1 MIKINLAEIMAK
13 NKIRTIQKISDQ
25 TGISRTT
32 LTALYYGTSTGIQF
46 STLDRLCQ
54 FFNCHIDELINIT
67 DNAE

>member
-46 STLDRLCQ
+46 STLDRLCR
-54 FFNCHIDELINIT
+54 FFGCEIKELIDIADDT
-67 DNAE
+67 K

>member
-1 MIKINLAEIMAK
+1 MIKICFAEMMAK
-13 NKIRTIQKISDQ
+13 NKIRTIQKISKD

-54 FFNCHIDELINIT
+54 YFECEIKELIDIA
-67 DNAE
+67 DDAK